1 MRLQPR
7 PPRAP
12 AGPPVVPVSPV
23 SPPLRRTERGASE
36 LFILLMMTTMLA
48 FAGLAYDAGMAFN
61 ARRHANNVASAA
73 ARAGANEVEPDA
85 LYTIGIPLLDESNAV
100 NAARN
105 RVALDGLTVLEA
117 DVEMGVQM
125 RVKVQAT
132 HETTF
137 LQVIGIGS
145 LTVEAEAK
153 VMAESLAAP

>member
-1 MRLQPR
+1 MHETTSPR
-7 PPRAP
+7 PRT
-12 AGPPVVPVSPV
+12 SL
-23 SPPLRRTERGASE
+23 PLKRTERGASE

-73 ARAGANEVEPDA
+73 ARAGANEVETDA
-85 LYTIGIPLLDESNAV
+85 LYTTGIPLLDHSNATA
-100 NAARN
+100 AARN
-105 RVALDGLTVLEA
+105 RVTLAGLTVLETE
-117 DVEMGVQM
+117 VEMGIQM